1 MEFLFVEHH
10 NYHTRE
16 GSAKRMERG
25 SWFIQLISTTG
36 DGIQILP
43 GLEMQR
49 YNIIQD
55 TIGVFPSAAFSS

>member
-1 MEFLFVEHH
+1 MEHH

-16 GSAKRMERG
+16 GSAKQMERG
-25 SWFIQLISTTG
+25 SWFIQLISTAG

-43 GLEMQR
+43 GLEMQS

-55 TIGVFPSAAFSS
+55 MIGVFPSAAFSS